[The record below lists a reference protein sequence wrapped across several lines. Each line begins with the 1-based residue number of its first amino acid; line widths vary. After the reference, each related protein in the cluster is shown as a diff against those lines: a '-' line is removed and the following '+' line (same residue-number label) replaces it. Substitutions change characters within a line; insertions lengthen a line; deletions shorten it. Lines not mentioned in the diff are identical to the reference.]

1 MELLLLHMYEEGPG
15 SIVSRKTLPSHVKA
29 ATDFDV
35 ALLDADKD
43 GAYQVVVAVGGI
55 DVSLSIYTIDYHG
68 PAQDSLS
75 QLYKYATYDEVSLL
89 TQTS

>member
-1 MELLLLHMYEEGPG
+1 MYEEGPG

-35 ALLDADKD
+35 ALLDADSE

-68 PAQDSLS
+68 PARDSLS
-75 QLYKYATYDEVSLL
+75 QLYKYATYDEVS
-89 TQTS
+89 TCHNMP